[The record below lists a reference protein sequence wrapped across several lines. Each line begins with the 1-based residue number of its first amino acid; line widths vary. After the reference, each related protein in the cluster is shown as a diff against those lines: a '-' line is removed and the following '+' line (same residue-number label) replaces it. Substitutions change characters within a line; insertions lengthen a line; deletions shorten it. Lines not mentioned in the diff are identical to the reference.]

1 MLQNFLNISNVAHA
15 SIEQA
20 HMGMHKNR
28 HTHKLTSAE
37 GIHILVFVK
46 MLTGMNNPVT
56 CLENQAQNAKLLGD
70 VILYKML
77 ANSMVRFFNACL
89 VWLL

>member
-1 MLQNFLNISNVAHA
+1 
-15 SIEQA
+15 
-20 HMGMHKNR
+20 
-28 HTHKLTSAE
+28 
-37 GIHILVFVK
+37 
-46 MLTGMNNPVT
+46 MNNPVT